1 MLAEGITHFK
11 TYPNRV
17 MSVYEGGEVIAVHV
31 LGEGEVCS
39 VVTNE
44 AVAEMRRQQLAQST
58 PL

>member
-1 MLAEGITHFK
+1 MLAEGITRFVEK
-11 TYPNRV
+11 NRV
-17 MSVYEGGEVIAVHV
+17 VTVHDHRGVVAVHA

-44 AVAEMRRQQLAQST
+44 ALAEMRRQQLAQST